1 MAVVIVH
8 EGEPLEKVLKRFK
21 RLIDQ
26 EQIRTEVKRR
36 EYYEKPSERKKKRE
50 RARRKRILKALKKQ
64 QQLM

>member
-8 EGEPLEKVLKRFK
+8 DGEPAEKVLKRFK
-21 RLIDQ
+21 RLVDQ
-26 EQIRTEVKRR
+26 EQILTEVKRR

>member
-1 MAVVIVH
+1 MAVVIVN
-8 EGEPLEKVLKRFK
+8 EGEPPERVLRRFK

-26 EQIRTEVKRR
+26 EQILTEVKKR

-64 QQLM
+64 QQAM

>member
-1 MAVVIVH
+1 LAVVIVH

-21 RLIDQ
+21 RLVDQ
-26 EQIRTEVKRR
+26 EQILTEVKRR
-36 EYYEKPSERKKKRE
+36 EFYEKPSELKKKRE

>member
-1 MAVVIVH
+1 MAVVVVH
-8 EGEPLEKVLKRFK
+8 EGEPPEKVLKRFK
-21 RLIDQ
+21 RIVDQ
-26 EQIRTEVKRR
+26 EQILTEVKRR

>member
-21 RLIDQ
+21 RLVDQ
-26 EQIRTEVKRR
+26 EQILTEVKRR
-36 EYYEKPSERKKKRE
+36 EYYEKPSELKKKRE